1 MYLCVRDINFSF
13 NTIFR
18 LDFES
23 VPTVWYILF
32 FALFIVIRKHVV
44 DYQHFLPKK
53 AYKWLKSTNL
63 VYIAIRQ
70 KLLYMINETDSKI
83 KSKSH
88 FQHNLICHFSDN
100 CFWLDTNKGVG
111 VDRKMGVQVFKG
123 TCKCNPE
130 GKGLCK
136 WTWKWEE

>member
-63 VYIAIRQ
+63 VYLAIRK
-70 KLLYMINETDSKI
+70 KLLYMINGTDSKI
-83 KSKSH
+83 KSKSN

-100 CFWLDTNKGVG
+100 CF
-111 VDRKMGVQVFKG
+111 
-123 TCKCNPE
+123 
-130 GKGLCK
+130 
-136 WTWKWEE
+136 